1 MTTAIPPVIDFQG
14 WIKDN
19 EHLLKPPVNNRMM
32 ALGDDFIVQ
41 VVGGPN
47 ERYDYHYEPYEEWF
61 YQVRGDIHV
70 NVMTD
75 DGPQRVDIREGET
88 WLMPA
93 WIPHSPQ
100 RPDPDSVG
108 LVIERVRHEGTLE
121 RFQWYCQDCDALVHE
136 VELQV
141 RSLVDDMPPVFE
153 SFHNDTAA
161 RTCPKCSALHPGK
174 G

>member
-1 MTTAIPPVIDFQG
+1 MTKIPPVIDFQG
-14 WIKDN
+14 WIGEH
-19 EHLLKPPVNNRMM
+19 EHLLKPPVNNQMM
-32 ALGDDFIVQ
+32 ALGDDFVVQ

-61 YQVRGDIHV
+61 YQLRGDIHV

-75 DGPQRVDIREGET
+75 DGPQRVDIHEGET

-100 RPDPDSVG
+100 RPDPDSIG
-108 LVIERVRHEGTLE
+108 LVIERVRREGTLE
-121 RFQWYCQDCDALVHE
+121 KFQWYCEDCHAKVHE

-153 SFHNDTAA
+153 EFHHDIGA
-161 RTCPKCSALHPGK
+161 RTCPQCGALHPGK

>member
-1 MTTAIPPVIDFQG
+1 MTNIPPVIDFQG
-14 WIKDN
+14 WIKDH
-19 EHLLKPPVNNRMM
+19 EHLLKPPVNNQMM
-32 ALGDDFIVQ
+32 ALGSDFIVQ

-47 ERYDYHYEPYEEWF
+47 ERYDYHFEPYEEWF
-61 YQVRGDIHV
+61 YQIRGDIHV

-75 DGPQRVDIREGET
+75 DGPHRVDIREGET

-100 RPDPDSVG
+100 RPDPESIG
-108 LVIERVRHEGTLE
+108 LVIERVRAEGTLE
-121 RFQWYCQDCDALVHE
+121 KFQWYCEQCHAKVHE

-153 SFHNDTAA
+153 NFHNDIDA
-161 RTCPKCSALHPGK
+161 RTCPQCGALHPGK